1 MSDTEHRV
9 ELVSAFDEL
18 EQAVRHLG
26 DELATFRRRA
36 LTAEARVKELEG
48 AEDGVPASS
57 ADMRR
62 LEGENARLKAR
73 LETST
78 ARAREMLE
86 RVRFLRQ
93 QQMRGVE
100 R

>member
-1 MSDTEHRV
+1 MSDTEREG
-9 ELVSAFDEL
+9 ELVTAFDEL
-18 EQAVRHLG
+18 EQVVRHLG
-26 DELATFRRRA
+26 DELASFRKRA
-36 LTAEARVKELEG
+36 LTAEGRLKEMEG
-48 AEDGVPASS
+48 EQDGSPASS
-57 ADMRR
+57 ADVRR
-62 LEGENARLKAR
+62 LERENARLRAR

>member
-1 MSDTEHRV
+1 MSDTEHQV
-9 ELVSAFDEL
+9 ELVSAFEEL

-26 DELATFRRRA
+26 DELASFRKRA
-36 LTAEARVKELEG
+36 LTAERRVKELEG
-48 AEDGVPASS
+48 DAGGSPASS
-57 ADMRR
+57 ADVRR
-62 LEGENARLKAR
+62 LERENARLRAR

-78 ARAREMLE
+78 TRAREMLE